1 MEAIHRLK
9 SRLKQLGMTY
19 DVVAKRSH
27 TSRATVERF
36 FRGQSVG
43 FDQAQQIA
51 QALGVAFQLTPLI
64 DVPTMR
70 EQQGEFKARQ
80 LVAQVQGTSALE
92 GQAVPEDEYEAMV
105 WQTKHQLLAGS
116 KRRLWG

>member
-1 MEAIHRLK
+1 MEAIQRLK
-9 SRLKQLGMTY
+9 TRLKQLGMTY

-43 FDQAQQIA
+43 LEQAQRIA
-51 QALGVAFQLTPLI
+51 QALGVALQFTPLV
-64 DVPTMR
+64 DVQVMR
-70 EQQGEFKARQ
+70 EQQGEKKARQ

-92 GQAVPEDEYEAMV
+92 QQAVPENEIEAMIR
-105 WQTKHQLLAGS
+105 QTKHQLLAGS

>member
-1 MEAIHRLK
+1 MEAIQRLK
-9 SRLKQLGMTY
+9 MRLKQLGMTY
-19 DVVAKRSH
+19 DMVAQRGR

-43 FDQAQQIA
+43 LKQADRIA
-51 QALGVAFQLTPLI
+51 QALGVTFQLTPLV
-64 DVPTMR
+64 DVQKML
-70 EQQGEFKARQ
+70 EQQGEKKARQ

-92 GQAVPEDEYEAMV
+92 QQAVPEDEAEAMIR
-105 WQTKHQLLAGS
+105 QTKHQLLAGS